1 VITQQEQ
8 VEMLHMKSHHE
19 SKSIEESLGVNYD
32 AEKSPIVKTEPKSI
46 TVENKDDVEKDYN
59 DARKSLKSLVE
70 TGEVAIS
77 GILRVAEEG
86 DHPRAYEVVSQMIKT
101 VADVNKD
108 LMDIHKKVKDVRKQD
123 TKLVQKNTTNNSFY
137 VGSTSELQDLV
148 NPERSQHKKITGD

>member
-1 VITQQEQ
+1 MQQVQ
-8 VEMLHMKSHHE
+8 VEMKHMKSHHD
-19 SKSIEESLGVNYD
+19 SKSIEESLGVDY
-32 AEKSPIVKTEPKSI
+32 EPVKSPIVKTEPKSI
-46 TVENKDDVEKDYN
+46 TVENKDDVEKDYR
-59 DARKSLKSLVE
+59 DARKSLKNLVD

-108 LMDIHKKVKDVRKQD
+108 IMELHKKVKDVRKHD

-137 VGSTSELQDLV
+137 VGSTSDLQDLI
-148 NPERSQHKKITGD
+148 NPERSQHKKIIGD

>member
-1 VITQQEQ
+1 
-8 VEMLHMKSHHE
+8 MLHMKSHHE
-19 SKSIEESLGVNYD
+19 SNSIEESLGVNYEP
-32 AEKSPIVKTEPKSI
+32 EKAPIVKSEPKSI
-46 TVENKDDVEKDYN
+46 TVENRDDVEKDYT

-108 LMDIHKKVKDVRKQD
+108 LMDLHKKVKDVRKQD

-137 VGSTSELQDLV
+137 VGSTSELQDLI

>member
-1 VITQQEQ
+1 
-8 VEMLHMKSHHE
+8 MKSHHE
-19 SKSIEESLGVNYD
+19 SKSIEESLGVNYET
-32 AEKSPIVKTEPKSI
+32 EKAPIVKSEPKSI
-46 TVENKDDVEKDYN
+46 TVENRDDVEKDYI
-59 DARKSLKSLVE
+59 DARKSMKSLVE

-108 LMDIHKKVKDVRKQD
+108 LMDLHKKVKDVRKQD

-137 VGSTSELQDLV
+137 VGSTSELQDLI

>member
-1 VITQQEQ
+1 
-8 VEMLHMKSHHE
+8 MLHMKSHHE
-19 SKSIEESLGVNYD
+19 SKSIEESLGVNYET
-32 AEKSPIVKTEPKSI
+32 EKAPIVKSEPKSI
-46 TVENKDDVEKDYN
+46 TVENRDDVEKDYI
-59 DARKSLKSLVE
+59 DARKSMKSLVE

-108 LMDIHKKVKDVRKQD
+108 LMDLHKKVKDVRKQD

-137 VGSTSELQDLV
+137 VGSTSELQDLI